1 MPKYDF
7 KCEKCQ
13 KTSDSFFPIQDGP
26 SPAIVCPHC
35 GGEAFRVYSNFALQF
50 KGGGW
55 GGSSN

>member
-13 KTSDSFFPIQDGP
+13 NTSEAFFPIADGP
-26 SPAIVCPHC
+26 APAIVCEC
-35 GGEAFRVYSNFALQF
+35 GGQAFRVHTATPAHF

-55 GGSSN
+55 GASK